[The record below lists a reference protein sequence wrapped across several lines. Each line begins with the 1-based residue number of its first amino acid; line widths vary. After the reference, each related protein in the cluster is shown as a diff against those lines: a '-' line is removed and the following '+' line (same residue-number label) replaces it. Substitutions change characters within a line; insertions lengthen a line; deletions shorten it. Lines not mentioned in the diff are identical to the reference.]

1 VKNLPQELFM
11 ILRVITLLRGLLASV
26 NVSDVA
32 ASALWAR
39 TAARVLMDTSQDRQ
53 VSWCALD
60 KMVPSLPADPSIH
73 VLSTVPELSAVPDAC
88 MHAALHCAE

>member
-1 VKNLPQELFM
+1 M

-26 NVSDVA
+26 NVDVA

-39 TAARVLMDTSQDRQ
+39 TAARVLMDTSQDSEQ

-60 KMVPSLPADPSIH
+60 
-73 VLSTVPELSAVPDAC
+73 
-88 MHAALHCAE
+88 